1 MIDKWIPC
9 AEEFPPIDKEVLV
22 SDGKYI
28 WVDSLQEDEVSF
40 IWWDNYNDDVFKTAW
55 MPLPDVWKGYNIK

>member
-1 MIDKWIPC
+1 MIDKWVPC
-9 AEEFPPIDKEVLV
+9 TEKSPPIDEEVLV

-28 WVDSLQEDEVSF
+28 WMDSLQEDEFSF

-55 MPLPDVWKGYNIK
+55 MPLPNVWEGYNTK